1 MDEFLESDVEE
12 EGQDIELANLGARL
26 KSLYREYKD
35 ARRDIEDEWLM
46 DLRQYNGKFLR
57 EKIK

>member
-35 ARRDIEDEWLM
+35 ARRDIEDE
-46 DLRQYNGKFLR
+46 
-57 EKIK
+57 